1 MLVVS
6 GSVAQFWHQRPG
18 TSGLKEGT
26 SAYAVMKRLV
36 PVLVVVVAAALSST
50 VCGGEVE
57 FVPPARTPRPTA
69 EATLTPRAVVETPTV
84 TPTAVVLPRPTAIPA
99 AAVPATPLPT
109 FTPIPTPTPKPRTLP
124 EPTPTPT
131 PTPGAG
137 PTPASRQIPTP
148 TPVPVTQLNLTGV
161 RIQVNPPSQV
171 QFVFNLRNEDNLA
184 IVVPAEHIQPHIR
197 IFEQATGIELDVPGT
212 DEEVPGEGEE
222 TPGGEEEEAPSEVLV
237 AVAAEWEEI
246 DYTETSFFV
255 HTAESLEQEVVFV
268 LDFTNSMVQAKLPD
282 GRTGIQIMMDTFF
295 SALTDLPKAHRIG
308 VVEFHDRNSA
318 PGVISEPT
326 TDRDAIRRAV
336 SAFMTSP
343 FDSGSSRVW
352 DSIETAASL
361 FTIAE
366 DNPNLVKATIFFSD
380 GRDTSSSLRRDDIVD
395 IASGEGIQLYGV
407 GIGNVFEEP
416 KLAELVD
423 SSGGAYFAATDLE
436 TVQSQLRLLVNDLL
450 GQYKV
455 SYITLRR
462 EGFYKVPV
470 QVDFADVTGI
480 FETLALDVSTF
491 FGLDRRSFIG
501 FDPPSVDTE
510 RGQAQVFV
518 RALHVPRNIDHFRFK
533 LDTTKTVAITLVPR
547 EDGGLLEGWEL
558 SGPDEEG
565 FYDLS
570 SDRDSGV
577 RQLRPS
583 VPPNA
588 VGGH

>member
-1 MLVVS
+1 M
-6 GSVAQFWHQRPG
+6 
-18 TSGLKEGT
+18 
-26 SAYAVMKRLV
+26 
-36 PVLVVVVAAALSST
+36 
-50 VCGGEVE
+50 
-57 FVPPARTPRPTA
+57 
-69 EATLTPRAVVETPTV
+69 
-84 TPTAVVLPRPTAIPA
+84 
-99 AAVPATPLPT
+99 
-109 FTPIPTPTPKPRTLP
+109 
-124 EPTPTPT
+124 
-131 PTPGAG
+131 
-137 PTPASRQIPTP
+137 
-148 TPVPVTQLNLTGV
+148 TGV

-184 IVVPAEHIQPHIR
+184 IAVPAEEIQPHIR

-237 AVAAEWEEI
+237 EVAGEWEEI

-255 HTAESLEQEVVFV
+255 HTAESLEQEIVFV

-282 GRTGIQIMMDTFF
+282 GRNGIQIMLDTFF
-295 SALTDLPKAHRIG
+295 SALSDLPKAHRIG

-336 SAFMTSP
+336 SAFITSP
-343 FDSGSSRVW
+343 FDPGSSRLW
-352 DSIETAASL
+352 DSMATANAL
-361 FTIAE
+361 FTSAE
-366 DNPNLVKATIFFSD
+366 DNPNVVKAIIFFSD
-380 GRDTSSSLRRDDIVD
+380 GRDTSSSLRRDDILD

-416 KLAELVD
+416 ELAELVV

-436 TVQSQLRLLVNDLL
+436 TVQSQLQLLTNDLL

-462 EGFYKVPV
+462 EGFYKVQV
-470 QVDFADVTGI
+470 QIDFADVTGI
-480 FETLALDVSTF
+480 FETLALDVGTF
-491 FGLDRRSFIG
+491 FGLDRRGFIG

-533 LDTTKTVAITLVPR
+533 LDTTKCHGRTAGCWKDESSPARTSKASTTSPR
-547 EDGGLLEGWEL
+547 TGLW
-558 SGPDEEG
+558 
-565 FYDLS
+565 S
-570 SDRDSGV
+570 SATSVFCSTSRCPGS
-577 RQLRPS
+577 LKRPW
-583 VPPNA
+583 
-588 VGGH
+588 